1 MPNDMAIRGLESFI
15 QWVAAD
21 SRANLVC
28 FRVIRD
34 SSSFHEAARIV
45 GLSCMKRQKR

>member
-34 SSSFHEAARIV
+34 SSSFDESARIIRF
-45 GLSCMKRQKR
+45 SCMQRQKR

>member
-34 SSSFHEAARIV
+34 SPSFDVAARID
-45 GLSCMKRQKR
+45 GFGWMLR

>member
-1 MPNDMAIRGLESFI
+1 MPNDMAIRGLERLI

-21 SRANLVC
+21 PWANLVC

-34 SSSFHEAARIV
+34 SSSFDKAARIV
-45 GLSCMKRQKR
+45 GLSCMKWQKR

>member
-34 SSSFHEAARIV
+34 SFSFHKAARIV
-45 GLSCMKRQKR
+45 GFSYMKRQKR